1 MKKQK
6 IVLSIGIIFLF
17 VLIITA
23 LLYGQ
28 IKNHPTSS
36 TSTDDNSNTFM
47 YSNLMDDESKLK
59 AQLLLKEENIPEEN
73 IELFFDL
80 VDEFN
85 SVPYHGLVEQGWS
98 QADIQSFLYVDENA
112 YEHLDAQPN
121 QNLISCRNAA
131 FLLLKDNITFEE
143 TEIIPEKKYDGPRK
157 LQFAT
162 ESDILHYDL
171 LFATIDSNGTVS
183 SDSLVKKITEYWNR
197 AGVKFHKGN
206 IQLLMAYADTLSG
219 IQNFHTAVVIYTD
232 ECVWLLEKFDP
243 LYPYQFSCFNNQGE
257 LLDYF
262 KKRVSEQ
269 EYAVIFSN
277 DTCLWKK

>member
-6 IVLSIGIIFLF
+6 IAFSIGIILF
-17 VLIITA
+17 VLIIIV
-23 LLYGQ
+23 LLFGQ
-28 IKNHPTSS
+28 TKNLFTTPSS
-36 TSTDDNSNTFM
+36 KDDDNTFV

-59 AQLLLKEENIPEEN
+59 AQQLLKEHNISQENID
-73 IELFFDL
+73 IFFDL

-85 SVPYHGLVEQGWS
+85 SVPYRGLVEQGWR

-121 QNLISCRNAA
+121 QDLISCRNAA
-131 FLLLKDNITFEE
+131 FLLLKDNITFKE

-171 LFATIDSNGTVS
+171 LFATIESNGTAS
-183 SDSLVKKITEYWNR
+183 SDSIVKQITEYWGR
-197 AGVKFHKGN
+197 AGIKFPKGN

-219 IQNFHTAVVIYTD
+219 IQNFHTAIVIYSD
-232 ECVWLLEKFDP
+232 ECVWLLEKYDP
-243 LYPYQFSCFNNQGE
+243 LYPYQFSCFNNQGD
-257 LLDYF
+257 LLNYF
-262 KKRVSEQ
+262 KKRVSKQ
-269 EYAVIFSN
+269 EYAAIFSN
-277 DTCLWKK
+277 DICLWKK